1 MRTSENPIGAKFR
14 EGSFYEVERIGG
26 LASPKGPC
34 GPTLRTDRARK
45 PGRLPRATL
54 VPSLVEGQLRSQ
66 DTLSLGAH
74 QPASPAP
81 GRVEALLDGL
91 HHAGT
96 VRAAPARAS
105 PPASPPPG
113 RVEALLDGLYQ
124 VGTVRAAPVAAS
136 PRNHGFDV
144 MGLWHRPLPPARGA
158 RTAAGCRRRAGR
170 GGARRAGGAPL

>member
-34 GPTLRTDRARK
+34 GPTLRTDRACK

-74 QPASPAP
+74 QTASQAP

-91 HHAGT
+91 
-96 VRAAPARAS
+96 
-105 PPASPPPG
+105 
-113 RVEALLDGLYQ
+113 YK
-124 VGTVRAAPVAAS
+124 VGTVRGAPVAAS